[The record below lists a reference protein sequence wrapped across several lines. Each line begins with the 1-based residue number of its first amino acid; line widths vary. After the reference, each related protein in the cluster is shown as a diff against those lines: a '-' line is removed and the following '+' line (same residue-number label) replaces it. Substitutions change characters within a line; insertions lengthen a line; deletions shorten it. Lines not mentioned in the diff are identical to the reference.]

1 MYGVGMG
8 ARGDRNIR
16 IRKWWCGILILLV
29 IGILNFGCGD
39 AAQEAMTELPAETD
53 MAQEAL
59 TDRSAEADAAQEA
72 TTDRLN
78 DVNAAT
84 EEQAGQPQKS
94 ISDHELSDENDG
106 GEDSDE
112 VQQIPRPA
120 PVKVKGI
127 YVSGP
132 VAGIDKMDELI
143 NLVESTELNA
153 MVIDVKNDEGKVTYK
168 MQSPQVQELETSI
181 RYIPDIEALVEKCKE
196 KHIYLIARIVAF
208 RDPYLAEKKPE
219 WALHTKGGEIFRD
232 QNGMAWI
239 NPYEREVW
247 DYLVEVALQA
257 AADGFDEVQ
266 FDYIRFSTDLGAEEV
281 DYGPQ
286 AAETDKVEI
295 ITQFTDYLYE
305 KLAPRGVYVAADVFG
320 TVIDNKTDQK
330 IVGQEYTAMAQHLD
344 YICPMVYPSHYHN
357 GAYGLEVPDADP
369 YATVYA
375 AASSSARELEA
386 VPEEKRAH
394 VRLWLQSFTAGWIRG
409 HISYGPQQIREQIRG
424 VYDAG
429 YEEWIL
435 WNAAVNYQPEALLSA
450 EAAAGA
456 DAGAQTE
463 ADSGADAG
471 TETEADSGADIEEQ
485 AGADTQAGTD
495 AEAVD
500 VEADTAVDTETRAD
514 TQPPEMDVEFPA
526 QQNE

>member
-1 MYGVGMG
+1 MYGFGISK
-8 ARGDRNIR
+8 RGDRNNR
-16 IRKWWCGILILLV
+16 IRKWMCRVLMLLT
-29 IGILNFGCGD
+29 IGILNVGCGE
-39 AAQEAMTELPAETD
+39 AAQETMTDISAETEASQEAMTDKLP
-53 MAQEAL
+53 
-59 TDRSAEADAAQEA
+59 EADAE
-72 TTDRLN
+72 
-78 DVNAAT
+78 T
-84 EEQAGQPQKS
+84 EGKDQQSPQNS
-94 ISDHELSDENDG
+94 ISENEVADAKDEGAKNDS
-106 GEDSDE
+106 EE
-112 VQQIPRPA
+112 QIPRPQ

-143 NLVESTELNA
+143 DLVDNTELNA

-181 RYIPDIEALVEKCKE
+181 RYIPDINALVEKCKA
-196 KHIYLIARIVAF
+196 KNIYLIARIVAF

-219 WALHTKGGEIFRD
+219 WALQTKDGEIFRD

-247 DYLVEVALQA
+247 DYLVEIASQA

-266 FDYIRFSTDLGAEEV
+266 FDYIRFSTDVGEDEV
-281 DYGPQ
+281 DYGPR

-305 KLAPRGVYVAADVFG
+305 KLAPQGVYVAADVFG
-320 TVIDNKTDQK
+320 TVIDNQTDQK
-330 IVGQEYTAMAQHLD
+330 IVGQEYAAMAQRLD
-344 YICPMVYPSHYHN
+344 YICPMVYPSHYYN
-357 GAYGLEVPDADP
+357 GAYGIDVPDAEP
-369 YATVYA
+369 YATIYA

-394 VRLWLQSFTAGWIRG
+394 VRLWLQSFTAGWIQG
-409 HISYGPQQIREQIRG
+409 HISYGPQQIREQIQG

-435 WNAAVNYQPEALLSA
+435 WNAAVNYQPDSLL
-450 EAAAGA
+450 GA
-456 DAGAQTE
+456 DAE
-463 ADSGADAG
+463 A
-471 TETEADSGADIEEQ
+471 E
-485 AGADTQAGTD
+485 ADTQAGTD

-500 VEADTAVDTETRAD
+500 TQAGADMRAGTDTEAVGVEADTATDTE
-514 TQPPEMDVEFPA
+514 
-526 QQNE
+526 

>member
-1 MYGVGMG
+1 MYGFGISK
-8 ARGDRNIR
+8 RGDRNIR
-16 IRKWWCGILILLV
+16 IGKWMCRVLILLIV
-29 IGILNFGCGD
+29 GILNVGCGD
-39 AAQEAMTELPAETD
+39 AAQETMTD
-53 MAQEAL
+53 I
-59 TDRSAEADAAQEA
+59 SAEAEASQEA
-72 TTDRLN
+72 MTDKLPEA
-78 DVNAAT
+78 DAET
-84 EEQAGQPQKS
+84 ESKDQQSPQNS
-94 ISDHELSDENDG
+94 ISENEVAGAEDEGVKN
-106 GEDSDE
+106 DSDE
-112 VQQIPRPA
+112 QIPRPQ

-143 NLVESTELNA
+143 DLVDRTELNA

-168 MQSPQVQELETSI
+168 MQSAQVQELETSI
-181 RYIPDIEALVEKCKE
+181 RYIPDIDALVEKCKA
-196 KHIYLIARIVAF
+196 KNIYLIARIVAF

-219 WALHTKGGEIFRD
+219 WALQTKDGEIFRD

-247 DYLVEVALQA
+247 DYLVEIASQA

-266 FDYIRFSTDLGAEEV
+266 FDYIRFSTDVGEDEV

-330 IVGQEYTAMAQHLD
+330 IVGQEYAALAQRLD
-344 YICPMVYPSHYHN
+344 YICPMVYPSHYYN
-357 GAYGLEVPDADP
+357 GAYGIDVPDADP
-369 YATVYA
+369 YATIYA

-394 VRLWLQSFTAGWIRG
+394 VRLWLQSFTAGWIQG
-409 HISYGPQQIREQIRG
+409 HISYGPQQIREQIQG

-435 WNAAVNYQPEALLSA
+435 WNAAVNYQPDSLLSA
-450 EAAAGA
+450 EAA
-456 DAGAQTE
+456 AGAQTE
-463 ADSGADAG
+463 ADSGAG
-471 TETEADSGADIEEQ
+471 IEEQ

-500 VEADTAVDTETRAD
+500 VEADTAADTETGAD
-514 TQPPEMDVEFPA
+514 TQPTEMDVESPA
-526 QQNE
+526 QQNK